1 MTIQGV
7 VFDLDGTLLDTLA
20 DIGGS
25 VNEALAAMGFPTHE
39 LDAYR
44 YFIGDGRDTLIQRA
58 LPEPERN
65 PARIAEGARAYEA
78 VYARRWNQDTQLY
91 PGIAEMLDALV
102 ARGMPLAVLSNKPHP
117 FTVQCVEHFLARW
130 SFHAVLGQRPQVPK
144 KPDPAGAFEAAE
156 MLWTSPASIAYLGD
170 TSVDMRTARAAG
182 MHPLGVLWGFRTADE
197 LTEAGAE
204 TLLAHP
210 TDFLNWLDRQAGRPG
225 A

>member
-7 VFDLDGTLLDTLA
+7 VFDLDGTLLDTLS

-25 VNEALAAMGFPTHE
+25 VNEALAAMGFPTHD

-44 YFIGDGRDTLIQRA
+44 FFIGDGRDVLIQRA
-58 LPEPERN
+58 LPAAERN
-65 PARIAEGARAYEA
+65 PARIAEGARKYED
-78 VYARRWNQDTQLY
+78 VYARRWNRDTKLY

-102 ARGMPLAVLSNKPHP
+102 ARGLPLAVLSNKPHP

-130 SFHAVLGQRPQVPK
+130 PFSAVLGQRPQVPK

-156 MLWTSPASIAYLGD
+156 MLWSPPADIAYLGD

-197 LTEAGAE
+197 LTAAGSEA
-204 TLLAHP
+204 LLAHP
-210 TDFLNWLDRQAGRPG
+210 ADFLTWLDRQGNASE

>member
-25 VNEALAAMGFPTHE
+25 VNEALSAMGFPTHE

-44 YFIGDGRDTLIQRA
+44 FFIGDGRDTLIQRA

-78 VYARRWNQDTQLY
+78 VYARRWNQDTKLY
-91 PGIAEMLDALV
+91 PGVAEMLDALV
-102 ARGMPLAVLSNKPHP
+102 ARGLPLAVLSNKPHP
-117 FTVQCVEHFLARW
+117 FTVQCVEHYLSRW
-130 SFHAVLGQRPQVPK
+130 SFNAVLGQRPQVPK

-156 MLWTSPASIAYLGD
+156 MLWTPPAGIAYLGD

-182 MHPLGVLWGFRTADE
+182 MRPLGVLWGFRTADE
-197 LTEAGAE
+197 LTAAGAE

-210 TDFLNWLDRQAGRPG
+210 TEFLTWLDRQPTPSGG
-225 A
+225 